1 MKSFS
6 MSCELVPKPTR
17 GLVRPAVTQRR
28 CDMAKIRK
36 QNEEAKTTK
45 APDLETA
52 DLTTAELDA
61 VNGGTRITEK
71 YNESARKVIDKL
83 RG

>member
-1 MKSFS
+1 
-6 MSCELVPKPTR
+6 
-17 GLVRPAVTQRR
+17 
-28 CDMAKIRK
+28 MAKIRK

>member
-1 MKSFS
+1 M
-6 MSCELVPKPTR
+6 
-17 GLVRPAVTQRR
+17 
-28 CDMAKIRK
+28 DKIRK

-45 APDLETA
+45 APDVDTA

-61 VNGGTRITEK
+61 VNGGASTMEK
-71 YNESARKVIDKL
+71 YNELARKVIDKL